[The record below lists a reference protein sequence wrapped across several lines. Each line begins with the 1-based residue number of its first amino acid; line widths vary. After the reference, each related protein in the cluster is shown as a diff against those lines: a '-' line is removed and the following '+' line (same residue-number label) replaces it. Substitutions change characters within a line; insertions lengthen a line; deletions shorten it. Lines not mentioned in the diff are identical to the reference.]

1 VVKSAVISTSP
12 AERTTSSA
20 IVLSF
25 PLLQLIHAFAR
36 AAIGPVSS
44 SPRIVASDPP
54 IWMPPKRCR
63 RALKATQ
70 IAVPE
75 AIQTRSSPWQRYLA
89 QLCHQLLHTF
99 INVLLGF

>member
-54 IWMPPKRCR
+54 IWMPPERCR

-75 AIQTRSSPWQRYLA
+75 EALFVKESSAKPKSA
-89 QLCHQLLHTF
+89 F
-99 INVLLGF
+99 PGVIEA